1 MDLTTTLGLVA
12 GSLTTIA
19 YFPQVIKTWRSRSAD
34 GMSWSMLIILCMGIL
49 LWLVY
54 GIYVGDT
61 PVILANLF
69 TLVFSSAILSMK
81 VRYEAVPKIKAK
93 REAIAPIGKG
103 TNLIPAAT
111 PSDLTMATFHTEF
124 TFSSP
129 EPESS
134 SRVA

>member
-12 GSLTTIA
+12 GALTTLA

-34 GMSWSMLIILCMGIL
+34 GMSWSMLIILCVGIS

-54 GIYVGDT
+54 GVYARDM

-69 TLVFSSAILSMK
+69 TLMFSSAILAMK
-81 VRYEAVPKIKAK
+81 VCYEAVPKLRAQ
-93 REAIAPIGKG
+93 RPWLVLSTSTTLEAALPQDWHLE
-103 TNLIPAAT
+103 TEVTFT
-111 PSDLTMATFHTEF
+111 P
-124 TFSSP
+124 P

-134 SRVA
+134 SPVA